1 MYPLFESICLQ
12 DGKLLHAKW
21 HALRFENTFQTYFN
35 RTPSFDLLGPFDI
48 PKEFCNGTVKL
59 KILYNENSRIL
70 KFKHY
75 KIKNIQSLKI
85 QTTKDLDYSLKYCR
99 RDSLE
104 ALFARRGDCDDILI
118 VNKGKITDSSYANI
132 VFFDGNDWLTPDL
145 PLLKGT
151 CRARL
156 LEQGVIREA
165 ELGVEDLNRFKGLK
179 LINALR
185 DMSQPMIPI
194 KNIIY

>member
-1 MYPLFESICLQ
+1 MYPLFESICLK

-21 HALRFENTFQTYFN
+21 HALRFENAFQTYFN
-35 RTPSFDLLGPFDI
+35 KTPSFDLLGPFDI
-48 PKEFCNGTVKL
+48 PREFCIGTVKL
-59 KILYNENSRIL
+59 KILYNENSRVL
-70 KFKHY
+70 QFQHY
-75 KIKNIQSLKI
+75 KIKNIQSLKL
-85 QTTKDLDYSLKYCR
+85 QTTKDLDYSLKYCKR
-99 RDSLE
+99 ENIE
-104 ALFARRGDCDDILI
+104 ALFAQRGDCDDIMI
-118 VNKGKITDSSYANI
+118 INKGKITDSSYANI

-165 ELGVEDLNRFKGLK
+165 ELRVEDLNRFKGLK

>member
-1 MYPLFESICLQ
+1 MQILF
-12 DGKLLHAKW
+12 
-21 HALRFENTFQTYFN
+21 
-35 RTPSFDLLGPFDI
+35 
-48 PKEFCNGTVKL
+48 
-59 KILYNENSRIL
+59 
-70 KFKHY
+70 
-75 KIKNIQSLKI
+75 
-85 QTTKDLDYSLKYCR
+85 
-99 RDSLE
+99 
-104 ALFARRGDCDDILI
+104 
-118 VNKGKITDSSYANI
+118 
-132 VFFDGNDWLTPDL
+132 FFDGNDWLTPDL

-194 KNIIY
+194 NNIIY